1 MAETLDI
8 KEFLHRPGPIV
19 DVRSPGEYTHAHI
32 PEALSLPL
40 FSDEE
45 RAQVGTTY
53 KQIGSKPALIQGL
66 ACVGPKLASFA
77 ASASTLGLNARL
89 YCFRGGMRSQ
99 SMSWLFELTG
109 MKVFTLKGGYKAFR
123 RFVLQKFSLPYRFN
137 VIGGLTGCGKTEKLN
152 ELRKKGEQVLD
163 LEALAGHRGSAF
175 GLLGMQPQSSNEH
188 FENKLA
194 IALHQMNPDLPIWVE
209 DESRMIG
216 ACKIPDALFHQL
228 STSPFYLLECSLE
241 ERLKRLLTDYGSFPV
256 EQLETAV
263 QRISKRLGGAR
274 TREIV
279 KLLHEQN
286 LAEACL
292 LLLKYYDSA
301 YLHSTR
307 QGAAWIPFSHS

>member
-40 FSDEE
+40 FSDAE

-53 KQIGSKPALIQGL
+53 KQVGPKPALIEGL
-66 ACVGPKLASFA
+66 ACVGPKLATFA
-77 ASASTLGLNARL
+77 ESASRLGPNVRL

-109 MKVFTLKGGYKAFR
+109 IKTVTLKGGYKAFR
-123 RFVLQKFSLPYRFN
+123 RFVLQKLCQTYHFK

-152 ELRKKGEQVLD
+152 DLRKNGEQVLD

-175 GLLGMQPQSSNEH
+175 GLLGMPPQSSNEH

-194 IALHQMNPDLPIWVE
+194 MALSLLNPELPIWVE

-216 ACKIPDALFHQL
+216 VCKIPDGLFQQL
-228 STSPFYLLECSLE
+228 STAPFYLLECPLE
-241 ERLKRLLTDYGSFPV
+241 ERLNRLLTDYGSFPV
-256 EQLETAV
+256 EQLEAAV
-263 QRISKRLGGAR
+263 QRISKRLGGVR
-274 TREIV
+274 TKEIV
-279 KLLHEQN
+279 NLLQEQN